1 MYLNVIGK
9 VKNIEYSVTED
20 DISTLLEDADPNED
34 LDALTDDLI
43 ENTRCAIEQEHGK
56 EMDFYVILEDEDID
70 DLGIEDPEDIDF
82 SDPAVQERIEQLV
95 SDYITDQTCYCVYS
109 FVVDWDSCYSELPTY
124 QVVAIGYDK
133 KHNYVDDIMLHEG
146 LSKSEAIKV
155 AKSIEKVDDAF
166 LMRRRKNKIAYVNIE
181 VETVL
186 RDGPDSTVNTD
197 TIWTTS
203 IEVA

>member
-9 VKNIEYSVTED
+9 AKNIEYDVTE
-20 DISTLLEDADPNED
+20 ED
-34 LDALTDDLI
+34 LDLEEGLSQKEIKA
-43 ENTRCAIEQEHGK
+43 AIKKAKAEIAEEHGK
-56 EMDFYVILEDEDID
+56 EMDFYLILEDEDID
-70 DLGIEDPEDIDF
+70 ALGVEDIEAIDF
-82 SDPAVQERIEQLV
+82 SDSEVQDLIGNLAA
-95 SDYITDQTCYCVYS
+95 DYISDETGYCIDD
-109 FVVDWDSCYSELPTY
+109 FDIDWDSCYSELPTY

-146 LSKSEAIKV
+146 LGKSEVVKI

-166 LMRRRKNKIAYVNIE
+166 LMRRRKNKMAYVNIE

-186 RDGPDSTVNTD
+186 KDGPDSTVNVD
-197 TIWTTS
+197 TIWTDS